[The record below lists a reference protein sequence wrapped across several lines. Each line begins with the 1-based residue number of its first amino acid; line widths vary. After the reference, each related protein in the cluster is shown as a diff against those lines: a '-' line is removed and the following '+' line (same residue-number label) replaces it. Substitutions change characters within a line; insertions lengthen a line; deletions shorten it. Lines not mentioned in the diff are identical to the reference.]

1 MSRHMEKIKLTLVD
15 PLSEL
20 CQAWKRQFKNLPM
33 PITQTDNVYKAMW
46 AMLLAVHKHNQQ
58 KDTKIKIVACPGLGT
73 LTGNVPADEAARQ
86 MALAYRNYL
95 WPLEQIN
102 WPYAQTRQN
111 AIGYGGD
118 PLYNK

>member
-58 KDTKIKIVACPGLGT
+58 KDTKIKIVACPGLGSST
-73 LTGNVPADEAARQ
+73 
-86 MALAYRNYL
+86 RN
-95 WPLEQIN
+95 
-102 WPYAQTRQN
+102 
-111 AIGYGGD
+111 D
-118 PLYNK
+118 PLGEPTSEQERANPQQHRPFNEVNW